1 VTSVGEEVEA
11 SSGWAQDERGLH
23 REFEFADFATA
34 WRFMSR
40 VAEEAERADH
50 HPDWSNSFNR
60 VNVTLISH
68 DVGRVTNRD
77 RRLATVIDDIHHAI
91 TEESR

>member
-1 VTSVGEEVEA
+1 
-11 SSGWAQDERGLH
+11 
-23 REFEFADFATA
+23 
-34 WRFMSR
+34 MSR

-50 HPDWSNSFNR
+50 HPDWSNSYNR

-68 DVGRVTNRD
+68 DVGRVTDRD
-77 RRLATVIDDIHHAI
+77 WRLATVIDDIHHAI

>member
-1 VTSVGEEVEA
+1 
-11 SSGWAQDERGLH
+11 
-23 REFEFADFATA
+23 
-34 WRFMSR
+34 
-40 VAEEAERADH
+40 
-50 HPDWSNSFNR
+50 
-60 VNVTLISH
+60 LISH